1 MKYKSLRLLSS
12 LFAIALLFS
21 MIPMAHASSTRA
33 SDYFAYTD
41 VWATPLGGGRVA
53 VEFDINATDIMQELG
68 AEKIY
73 IWEQQSDGSYEN
85 VKTPA
90 AQVLGAVMLPVLT
103 QPVMVLGWLP
113 LEMLP
118 TIPAQ

>member
-41 VWATPLGGGRVA
+41 LWAPHWVVAELLSNLILMPL
-53 VEFDINATDIMQELG
+53 ILCKNSELKKFIFG
-68 AEKIY
+68 
-73 IWEQQSDGSYEN
+73 N
-85 VKTPA
+85 NN
-90 AQVLGAVMLPVLT
+90 L
-103 QPVMVLGWLP
+103 MVL
-113 LEMLP
+113 MRM
-118 TIPAQ
+118 

>member
-1 MKYKSLRLLSS
+1 M
-12 LFAIALLFS
+12 
-21 MIPMAHASSTRA
+21 
-33 SDYFAYTD
+33 
-41 VWATPLGGGRVA
+41 
-53 VEFDINATDIMQELG
+53 
-68 AEKIY
+68 
-73 IWEQQSDGSYEN
+73 
-85 VKTPA
+85 PA